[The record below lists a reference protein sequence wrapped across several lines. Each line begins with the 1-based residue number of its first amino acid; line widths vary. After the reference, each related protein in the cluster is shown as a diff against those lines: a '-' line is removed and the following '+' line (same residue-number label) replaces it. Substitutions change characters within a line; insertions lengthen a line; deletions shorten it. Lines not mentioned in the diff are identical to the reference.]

1 MALDF
6 PASPV
11 DGQVYDNFYYDA
23 DKGTWKSLSSGASPN
38 YLVNPTITDAVI
50 TATAT
55 TSSTVPITV
64 NGAASQTANLQEWK
78 NSAGITLTNIDD
90 SGNIVIN
97 GLGSTS
103 ENRNIT
109 VNSPG
114 YAALILNG
122 DNANTS
128 GEPGGSYINLGRDS
142 QSNSV
147 VLASVNLGQENDVSV
162 GGFTGTAG
170 NSGVLGTVYSSPLY
184 LGTNS
189 IARVAIDSAGRVTM
203 PYQPA
208 FKAYGLNSTPS
219 NSYCVFPTITL
230 NIGSCYSSSTG
241 RFTAPTSGTYVFYYS
256 QIGGNQ
262 DTVYRYFLHKNNA
275 ALTPDYQLRL
285 DASATGADYGDS
297 GSHAAII
304 YLNANDYVSI
314 FYQSDNLVASYG
326 SGAPTNSYPTFSGY
340 LIG

>member
-6 PASPV
+6 PNSPI
-11 DGQVYDNFYYDA
+11 DGQVYDNFIYDA
-23 DKGTWKSLSSGASPN
+23 SKGTWKSLSSGASPN

-50 TATAT
+50 TATAD
-55 TSSTVPITV
+55 TSTTVPITV
-64 NGAASQTANLQEWK
+64 NGAASQSANLQEWK

-103 ENRNIT
+103 ETRKIT
-109 VNSPG
+109 IDSPG

-122 DNANTS
+122 DSANTS

-184 LGTNS
+184 LGTSS
-189 IARVAIDSAGRVTM
+189 IVRVAIDSAGRVTM
-203 PYQPA
+203 PYQPR
-208 FKAYGLNSTPS
+208 FQAYGASGTSGTSGQNWIFPNTYVNVGSYYNTS
-219 NSYCVFPTITL
+219 N
-230 NIGSCYSSSTG
+230 G
-241 RFTAPTSGTYVFYYS
+241 RFTAPTGGTYIFFWS
-256 QIGGNQ
+256 NIGNNQ
-262 DTVYRYFLHKNNA
+262 NTVYRYRLRKNGTNIEDLH
-275 ALTPDYQLRL
+275 LRL
-285 DASATGADYGDS
+285 DTGTASYKDNGDRKVMINLSAGDY
-297 GSHAAII
+297 INI
-304 YLNANDYVSI
+304 Y
-314 FYQSDNLVASYG
+314 FESDNTTVSHT
-326 SGAPTNSYPTFSGY
+326 SGQYPWFGGY
-340 LIG
+340 LLG